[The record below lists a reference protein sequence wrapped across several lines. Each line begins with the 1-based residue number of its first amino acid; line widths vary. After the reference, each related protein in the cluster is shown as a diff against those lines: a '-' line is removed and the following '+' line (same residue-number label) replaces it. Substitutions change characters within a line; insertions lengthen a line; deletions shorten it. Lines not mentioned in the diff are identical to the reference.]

1 LEFKVQGDATQLSP
15 KLETALFRL
24 TQEALNN
31 IRKHAQAKHVW
42 VDLALEERR
51 LATLRVRDDGR
62 GFEVERSLQAAHARG
77 SVGLVQM
84 RERAERAGGT
94 FSLESAPG
102 QGTRIQVQLPIR
114 ET

>member
-1 LEFKVQGDATQLSP
+1 MQFQVQGDSSQLSP

-24 TQEALNN
+24 MQEALNN
-31 IRKHAQAKHVW
+31 IRKHARARHVW
-42 VDLALEERR
+42 VDLAIEGRHT
-51 LATLRVRDDGR
+51 AALRVRDDGR
-62 GFEVERSLQAAHARG
+62 GFEVEQGLQAARIRG

-102 QGTRIQVQLPIR
+102 KGTRIEVKLPIR
-114 ET
+114 EV